1 MRLVMGVRY
10 NDYSIAISKL
20 EWTKRQAMIA
30 KAQYKMTPGDL
41 EMTLALVRG
50 GNLATAGERLGVDTS
65 TVFRS
70 LRRIE
75 RGLGRLL
82 FERTRSGYRATE
94 LAIQLAEHAEQMEVA
109 LEAARSSVE
118 AQPTQVSGTV
128 RITTT
133 DTVLHGLVAPALRG
147 LRKVHPL
154 LSYELH
160 TGNELTNLTR
170 RDADIAVR
178 ATKRPPQH
186 LVGKHIGPIRVALYA
201 AKRGRAGN
209 FTDVEAGK
217 ADWIAPDD
225 ALPEHPSVVWR
236 KRHFPK
242 SDPRYRVNSILS
254 VLELVALGLGVGIV
268 PLFLADGRSDVVRLT
283 EPLDECE
290 TDLWLLTHPELRHL
304 RRVAEVYAHLAQA
317 MNMP

>member
-1 MRLVMGVRY
+1 
-10 NDYSIAISKL
+10 
-20 EWTKRQAMIA
+20 MIA
-30 KAQYKMTPGDL
+30 KTQYRMTPGDL
-41 EMTLALVRG
+41 EVTLALVRG
-50 GNLATAGERLGVDTS
+50 GTLARAGERLGVDAS

-70 LRRIE
+70 LQRIE
-75 RGLGRLL
+75 RGLGLPL
-82 FERTRSGYRATE
+82 FERTRSGYLATE
-94 LAIQLAEHAEQMEVA
+94 LAIELAEHAERMEGA

-118 AQPTQVSGTV
+118 AAPSQISGTV

-133 DTVLHGLVAPALRG
+133 DTILHGLVAPALRS
-147 LRKVHPL
+147 LQLLHPL

-160 TGNELTNLTR
+160 TGNELASLTR

-201 AKRGRAGN
+201 AKRGGVRK
-209 FTDVEAGK
+209 FVDVETGK
-217 ADWIAPDD
+217 SDWIAPDD

-242 SDPRYRVNSILS
+242 AAPRYRVSSILS

-268 PLFLADGRSDVVRLT
+268 PLFLADGRNDVVRLT
-283 EPLDECE
+283 EALDECE
-290 TDLWLLTHPELRHL
+290 TDLWLLTHPESRHL
-304 RRVAEVYAHLAQA
+304 RRVGAVYSHLAQT